1 MRILMVNTLYPPTQV
16 GGAERSVS
24 LLAEALVRVGDEVS
38 IITLHPGKEQIV
50 EERNGVRIHRIPLY
64 NRYWPFNQEEKPSVI
79 DRQLWH
85 LQDMWNR
92 RAARHVGRILDEEK
106 PDVVHTNNIQ
116 GFSVAIWKEV
126 KKRKIRL
133 VHTLRDYYMLCHRC
147 SVFRNGAICEKRCF
161 DCQALSV
168 NRKPASQ
175 QVDAV
180 VSNSEYVLQK
190 HKKHGFF
197 SETPSAS
204 VIYNIS
210 GAALVSEPSVRDPS
224 DPNLVFGFI
233 GKVGPEKGIEV
244 LLAATRLL
252 TRPNWRLRI
261 AGSGFGSY
269 VDELKA
275 RYPDDRIEWLGF
287 TGSAEFYSSIDVS
300 IIPSIWAEPLSR
312 TFIETFAAG
321 KSAISAA
328 AGGNPEIAHL
338 GKVVETY
345 PPHDEKALA
354 SIMDNAIAD
363 IERWRGGGGF
373 IDAGAFEIFSEAA
386 ITGRYKAVYN
396 GKQFPSA
403 T

>member
-16 GGAERSVS
+16 GGAEKSVS
-24 LLAEALVRVGDEVS
+24 LLAEALVRAGDDVS
-38 IITLHPGKEQIV
+38 VITLHPGKDHIT
-50 EERNGVRIHRIPLY
+50 EERNGVRVHRIPLY
-64 NRYWPFNQEEKPSVI
+64 NRYWPFNREEKPSAT
-79 DRQLWH
+79 DRQQWH
-85 LQDMWNR
+85 LRDMWNR
-92 RAARHVGRILDEEK
+92 DAARHVGKILDEEK

-116 GFSVAIWKEV
+116 GFSVAIWNEV

-147 SVFRNGAICEKRCF
+147 TVFHNGAICEKRCF
-161 DCQALSV
+161 ECQALSI

-175 QVDAV
+175 KVDAV

-197 SETPSAS
+197 SHTPTAS

-224 DPNLVFGFI
+224 DPTLVFGFI

-244 LLAATRLL
+244 LLAATKLL

-261 AGSGFGSY
+261 AGAGFGSY
-269 VDELKA
+269 VEQLKA

-287 TGSAEFYSSIDVS
+287 TASAEFYASIDVN

-345 PPHDEKALA
+345 PPQDEKALA

-363 IERWRGGGGF
+363 IERWRGSGGF
-373 IDAGAFEIFSEAA
+373 IDAKAFEVFSEAA
-386 ITGRYKAVYN
+386 ITGRYKAVYT
-396 GKQFPSA
+396 GKQVSSS